1 MNAALIPKHTR
12 PLIGIRIIE
21 RVLLRQSFA
30 PVPEAKLMVAVI
42 CQGIDDAVSVDEYI
56 RRRAIRFLQGHNL
69 DRIADLIGLHP
80 DFVRQVARQAHY
92 LPQANPTNKNKPSRK
107 TGAK

>member
-1 MNAALIPKHTR
+1 MNAALIPRHTR
-12 PLIGIRIIE
+12 PLVGIRIIE
-21 RVLLRQSFA
+21 RVLLRQAFA

-42 CQGIDDAVSVDEYI
+42 CQGIADAVSVDEYI

-69 DRIADLIGLHP
+69 ERIADLIGLHP
-80 DFVRQVARQAHY
+80 EFVRQLARQAHY
-92 LPQANPTNKNKPSRK
+92 LPQANPTNKNNPSRK